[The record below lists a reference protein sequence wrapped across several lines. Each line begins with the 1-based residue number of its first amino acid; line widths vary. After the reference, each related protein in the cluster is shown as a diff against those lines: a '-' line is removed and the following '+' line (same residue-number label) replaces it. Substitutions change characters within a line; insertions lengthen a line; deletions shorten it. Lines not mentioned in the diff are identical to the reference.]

1 MSKVS
6 FTSTISGVSSCFE
19 GMSDHEQVV
28 LRYRD
33 GRTERVTL
41 EPIDATREV
50 LLVKRDD
57 GTSEIPFSELKAV
70 FFPQTDPGGPLKT
83 TANASLIAV
92 EFTDGEV
99 IRGLAN
105 YNPERNGFFLY
116 PQDRTKNDRV
126 FVVNSAI
133 VSIEVE
139 KL

>member
-1 MSKVS
+1 
-6 FTSTISGVSSCFE
+6 
-19 GMSDHEQVV
+19 MSDSNQVV

-33 GRTERVTL
+33 GHVERVAI
-41 EPIDATREV
+41 EPIDPTKEV
-50 LLVKRDD
+50 VVAIRDD
-57 GTSEIPFSELKAV
+57 ARAEVPFAELKAV
-70 FFPQTDPGGPLKT
+70 FFPQTDPDGPWVS
-83 TANASLIAV
+83 TANGSTIAV

-116 PQDRTKNDRV
+116 PHDRSKNDRV

>member
-1 MSKVS
+1 MAE
-6 FTSTISGVSSCFE
+6 FE
-19 GMSDHEQVV
+19 NVV

-33 GRTERVTL
+33 GRTERAAL
-41 EPIDATREV
+41 EPPIDAMHEV
-50 LLVKRDD
+50 LVVRRESGDTD
-57 GTSEIPFSELKAV
+57 EVPFSSLKAV
-70 FFPQTDPGGPLKT
+70 FFPVANPDSPKTT
-83 TANASLIAV
+83 TANGSTIAI

-99 IRGLAN
+99 IRGIAN

-116 PQDRTKNDRV
+116 PHDRSKNDRV

>member
-1 MSKVS
+1 MSN
-6 FTSTISGVSSCFE
+6 I
-19 GMSDHEQVV
+19 EQVV
-28 LRYRD
+28 LRFRD

-50 LLVKRDD
+50 LIVHHDD
-57 GTSEIPFSELKAV
+57 GQLGEVPFSQLKAV
-70 FFPQTDPGGPLKT
+70 FFPQTNPDGPKSS
-83 TANASLIAV
+83 TANASTISV
-92 EFTDGEV
+92 EFNDGEV
-99 IRGLAN
+99 IRGTAN

-116 PQDRTKNDRV
+116 PHDRTKNDRV